1 MKKFSSKTIQHI
13 AWGIVSSAA
22 VGVFLF
28 VIPNISFAAKAAPSS
43 GAGGM
48 PYQAPLQP
56 LPHGVGAN
64 FSNNIQ
70 QTENSGPPDSAATVP
85 PVDTSVDS
93 DRAEDILVQN
103 ASTGS
108 SGNASSRTG
117 RIVLWLFVFICLA
130 GLLGWLWFATSKH
143 ASKQ

>member
-1 MKKFSSKTIQHI
+1 MKQLNNETMKYLAYCIVYSI
-13 AWGIVSSAA
+13 AIGSLCWASLPMAHAA
-22 VGVFLF
+22 
-28 VIPNISFAAKAAPSS
+28 ARPSS

-85 PVDTSVDS
+85 PVDTSVGS